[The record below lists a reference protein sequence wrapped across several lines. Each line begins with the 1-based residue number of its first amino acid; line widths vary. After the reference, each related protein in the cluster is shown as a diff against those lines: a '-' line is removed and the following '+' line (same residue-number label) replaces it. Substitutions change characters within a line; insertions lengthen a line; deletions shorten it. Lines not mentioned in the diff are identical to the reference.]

1 MNFLNKLIDIFATGK
16 TVMFAEN
23 KILITGLGNV
33 GFEYANTRHNAGFL
47 CVEALAKKHNQQF
60 TDGKFGFTAT
70 VRVKNKTLILLKP
83 STYMNLS
90 GKAIYHYLN
99 REKISQEN
107 LLVIS
112 DDIALPFKQ
121 VRIRKKG
128 GAGGH
133 NGLQHIID
141 YLGTSEFARIRVG
154 IGNQFVKGY
163 QSDYVLGDWDETE
176 VPLLTR
182 IAGHVVAAC
191 EMFALSGVDLTMN
204 QYNRKEILFDE

>member
-1 MNFLNKLIDIFATGK
+1 MNFLNKLIDIFVTGK
-16 TVMFAEN
+16 PIMFAEN
-23 KILITGLGNV
+23 KILIAGLGNI
-33 GFEYANTRHNAGFL
+33 GSEYANTRHNVGFL
-47 CVEALAKKHNQQF
+47 CADTLAQKHNQPF
-60 TDGKFGFTAT
+60 TDGRFGFTAT

-99 REKISQEN
+99 REKISHEN

-112 DDIALPFKQ
+112 DDIALPFGQ

-141 YLGTSEFARIRVG
+141 YLGISDFARIRVG

-163 QSDYVLGDWDETE
+163 QSDYVLGEWDETQK
-176 VPLLTR
+176 PFISR
-182 IAGHVVAAC
+182 IAEHVAGAS
-191 EMFALSGVDLTMN
+191 EAFSLAGIDNTMN
-204 QYNRKEILFDE
+204 QFNRKTISFED